1 MLRTSAL
8 RLLRLKQGSSHS
20 TDSLTGSLCRSLTS
34 GARDTFHHA
43 DIQKN
48 IVPFQ
53 EQNLDLEDIK
63 FGQRFTDHLFIAEHT
78 EGAGWG
84 RPQIRPFSQGI
95 TVHPAAQVLHYGM
108 CCFEGMKAYLGVDG
122 RGRLFRPDLN
132 MERMYRSSRR
142 LMLADYDPDE
152 LLECLKELLR
162 VDRQWLPEREGYS
175 LYVRPFMFSTA
186 HTLGVGRP
194 TRSTIAITLSPV
206 GPYFSTGLTPIQLFL
221 DEQHVRAWPGGVGDC
236 KVGSNYAP
244 TILPQSEAFK
254 KYGTPQVLYTL
265 PTGDRNDP
273 ESSVISE
280 SGAMNCFFFLDKA
293 DGSGQALITP
303 PLDGTILPGVT
314 RDSILALAR
323 AWGDIEVSEAYLT
336 IKELKQASQE
346 GRLREI
352 FGCGTACIVQPIN
365 GLIRANGEV
374 IAAPFDADSET
385 TMTARMTR
393 ALTDI
398 QYARVPSDW
407 SVPFDDAK
415 IEQKELYRAEA

>member
-1 MLRTSAL
+1 MPEL
-8 RLLRLKQGSSHS
+8 
-20 TDSLTGSLCRSLTS
+20 
-34 GARDTFHHA
+34 
-43 DIQKN
+43 
-48 IVPFQ
+48 
-53 EQNLDLEDIK
+53 K
-63 FGQRFTDHLFIAEHT
+63 FGQVFTDHLFIVEHA

-132 MERMYRSSRR
+132 MQRMYRSSRR
-142 LMLADYDPDE
+142 LMLADYDPGE

-162 VDRQWLPEREGYS
+162 VDHQWLPEREGYS
-175 LYVRPFMFSTA
+175 LYVRPFMFSSA

-206 GPYFSTGLTPIQLFL
+206 GPYFATGLTPIQLFL
-221 DEQHVRAWPGGVGDC
+221 SEEHVRAWPGGVGDC

-244 TILPQSEAFK
+244 TILPQAEAQRK
-254 KYGTPQVLYTL
+254 HGTPQVLYTL
-265 PTGDRNDP
+265 PSIDGSDP
-273 ESSVISE
+273 ESAVISE
-280 SGAMNCFFFLDKA
+280 SGAMNCFFLLDKA
-293 DGSGQALITP
+293 DGSGLELTTP

-323 AWGDIEVSEAYLT
+323 AWNDIEVAERYLT
-336 IKELKQASQE
+336 IREIKQASEE

-352 FGCGTACIVQPIN
+352 FGCGTACIVQPVN
-365 GLIRANGEV
+365 ALIRANGDV
-374 IAAPFDADSET
+374 IAAPFDASST
-385 TMTARMTR
+385 SSMTARMTH

-398 QYARVPSDW
+398 QVPSDW

-415 IEQKELYRAEA
+415 IADKELFRAEA